1 MISLC
6 YQNVKLF
13 FYYLT
18 KQIRE
23 NSMERIQK
31 SCGWHNQKDFM
42 MKYHDEEWGVPCYE
56 DRTHFEFLI
65 LESAQAGLSWET
77 ILKRRSGYKKA
88 FANFDPVKVA
98 KYDKQKV
105 EELLQNSG
113 IIRNRLKIE
122 AAINNAARF
131 LEIQKEFGSFSNYIW
146 SFNNGKPVINKFNSI
161 KELPA
166 TSPLSDA
173 VSKDL
178 KNRGFKFVGSTII
191 YAHLQ
196 ATGLVNDHEMNCFR
210 YNEVQKFY
218 KE

>member
-1 MISLC
+1 
-6 YQNVKLF
+6 
-13 FYYLT
+13 
-18 KQIRE
+18 
-23 NSMERIQK
+23 
-31 SCGWHNQKDFM
+31 
-42 MKYHDEEWGVPCYE
+42 
-56 DRTHFEFLI
+56 